1 MLLNNTNS
9 SANVV
14 GLAFVS
20 SKWPQ
25 GATLSIYSRIMN
37 VSTAILVDV
46 TFASGG
52 VQLFFAKDIVNSIKS
67 STAFE
72 LVLEVICTVSN
83 LTLTRFDFEM
93 TNFTLLNLREPDTAM
108 LVDRFVNYSVSDST
122 LSALF
127 VDQFDFR
134 SNKEYNINVENV
146 VFTNYMSNILIYMSN
161 ILVSMVSLH
170 SLVIREC
177 IFRDNAYA
185 SLVELNS
192 FSLNGRDTFFVNSY
206 ETYHL
211 SYSKFQFVR
220 DTFLLKDYGSK
231 NSRVIVKYNSNCSHN
246 YLIEFE
252 IKLIIIKN
260 ETL

>member
-1 MLLNNTNS
+1 M
-9 SANVV
+9 
-14 GLAFVS
+14 
-20 SKWPQ
+20 
-25 GATLSIYSRIMN
+25 
-37 VSTAILVDV
+37 
-46 TFASGG
+46 ASGCNAQHLLTHHERLNSHTRRRDVCKRRCAALFCQRHRQLNQKLHG
-52 VQLFFAKDIVNSIKS
+52 VRACSRSYLHCFESHSYSIRLRD
-67 STAFE
+67 A
-72 LVLEVICTVSN
+72 
-83 LTLTRFDFEM
+83 
-93 TNFTLLNLREPDTAM
+93 NFTLLNLREPDTAM

-231 NSRVIVKYNSNCSHN
+231 NARVIVKYNSNCSHN
-246 YLIEFE
+246 YLIEFVF
-252 IKLIIIKN
+252 N
-260 ETL
+260 YN